1 MEALRDYSAT
11 YKNGELVTF
20 KAIDCCKV
28 DCRRAAPSEE
38 RAKKA
43 TTDPDLMVV
52 LPASAYPFLSRP
64 CNPKTHSFAICLVH
78 FNASCRHAIQ
88 SGDVK
93 PTFEQIVR
101 KDNDNKP
108 IKIRAFTL
116 KPKYQEKM
124 TKVIQGGCHQN
135 QQVPSVSEGPSQ
147 EEIDSHHQNHQVP
160 SQEETAR
167 NVLSNAQL
175 AAALSLPDGK
185 LLFPDQSTY
194 DQLRQKLPME
204 ASRPTDFS
212 TIDNDFFTSMHFAGS
227 LTGLPMPSTSYQSNQ
242 TSSQPTDSSDGYQS
256 NSSQETV
263 NDANQIDR
271 FFATFDEEQANVT
284 PDDADISTPD
294 DAEKQEAYSS
304 LKRTLEES
312 YSQLSA
318 KKFRLLAE
326 NALLMIIN

>member
-64 CNPKTHSFAICLVH
+64 CNPKTHSFAICLAH

-135 QQVPSVSEGPSQ
+135 HQVPSVSEGPSQ

-160 SQEETAR
+160 SQEET
-167 NVLSNAQL
+167 VLSNTQL
-175 AAALSLPDGK
+175 AAAVGLPGGK

-194 DQLRQKLPME
+194 DQLIQKLPME

-263 NDANQIDR
+263 NDANPIDR
-271 FFATFDEEQANVT
+271 FFATLDEEQANVT